1 MQELLGRIAALDPTA
16 SHGLRVVAC
25 FDQLIIGNVNTRG
38 LLAAA
43 ASLAGCNAGFL
54 QERPQRIVRVTPKGE
69 FCSDEVA
76 GPTGHVFEAP
86 NGLTVW
92 LEQDGENVRER
103 THAAA
108 YEAGTCTH
116 INDDM
121 ILERLALA
129 LGIRH
134 GQEGQRHDNRR
145 DLGILLDGSVPV
157 DERNEAATR
166 LGLGSPTV
174 YRVVAAPLF
183 AVWGTHPSGPED
195 VVPTPFGPLH
205 AIVVPGQCDIVEA
218 NPSGVGMATRIDHL
232 HQSFR
237 TAVVALRLCSP
248 PETTSVGADEYG
260 GLIGLLADTPSDAY
274 VPDVDLLEPV
284 MSHPWAC
291 STLDALT
298 RSGTLR
304 QGARL
309 AGVHHSTMQSRVDT
323 ITGMIGFDPLDG
335 LGRTRLGIA
344 YLLWRL
350 RHSRV
355 LDLPAPTGNL
365 VATAGGA

>member
-1 MQELLGRIAALDPTA
+1 MQELLGRISALDPTA
-16 SHGLRVVAC
+16 CLTLRVVAC
-25 FDQLIIGNVNTRG
+25 FDELIVGNVNTRG
-38 LLAAA
+38 LLAAS

-54 QERPQRIVRVTPKGE
+54 QERPQRMVRVTPKGE
-69 FCSDEVA
+69 FCSDEVD
-76 GPTGHVFEAP
+76 GPFGHVLHAT

-92 LEQDGENVRER
+92 LEREGENIIRPPGQCTV
-103 THAAA
+103 HA
-108 YEAGTCTH
+108 
-116 INDDM
+116 NDDM

-134 GQEGQRHDNRR
+134 GQGGQGHDNRR
-145 DLGILLDGSVPV
+145 DMVILLDGSAPL
-157 DERNEAATR
+157 DERNEAAAR
-166 LGLGSPTV
+166 LGLGSPVT

-195 VVPTPFGPLH
+195 VIPTPFGPLH
-205 AIVVPGQCDIVEA
+205 AVVVASQCTTVEA
-218 NPSGVGMATRIDHL
+218 NPSGVGIATRIDHL
-232 HQSFR
+232 PQSFR

-248 PETTSVGADEYG
+248 PGVTSVAADEYG
-260 GLIGLLADTPSDAY
+260 SLIGLLADTPSDAY

-304 QGARL
+304 QAARL

-323 ITGMIGFDPLDG
+323 INGIIGFDPLDG
-335 LGRTRLGIA
+335 LGRTRLGIG

-355 LDLPAPTGNL
+355 LDMPAPT
-365 VATAGGA
+365 VTAAASGS

>member
-1 MQELLGRIAALDPTA
+1 MQELLGRISALDPTA
-16 SHGLRVVAC
+16 CLTLRIVAC
-25 FDQLIIGNVNTRG
+25 FDELIVGNVNTRG

-43 ASLAGCNAGFL
+43 ASMAGCNAGFL
-54 QERPQRIVRVTPKGE
+54 QERPARIVRVTPKGE
-69 FCSDEVA
+69 FCSDEVEE
-76 GPTGHVFEAP
+76 PSGHVLHAT

-92 LEQDGENVRER
+92 LEREGENIVRPPG
-103 THAAA
+103 H
-108 YEAGTCTH
+108 CTVH

-134 GQEGQRHDNRR
+134 GHGAHGHDNRR
-145 DLGILLDGSVPV
+145 DLAILLDGSVSL

-166 LGLGSPTV
+166 LGLVSTAA

-183 AVWGTHPSGPED
+183 AVWGTHPDGSED
-195 VVPTPFGPLH
+195 VVPTPFGTLH
-205 AIVVPGQCDIVEA
+205 AVVVPSQCTTVEA
-218 NPSGVGMATRIDHL
+218 NPSGVGISTQIDHL

-237 TAVVALRLCSP
+237 TAIVALRLCSP
-248 PETTSVGADEYG
+248 PDVTSVAADEYG
-260 GLIGLLADTPSDAY
+260 GLIGLLADTPSDAFI
-274 VPDVDLLEPV
+274 PDVDLLGPV
-284 MSHPWAC
+284 MSHPWAG

-304 QGARL
+304 QAARL
-309 AGVHHSTMQSRVDT
+309 AGVHHSTMQSRVDA
-323 ITGMIGFDPLDG
+323 IVGMVGFDPLDG

-344 YLLWRL
+344 YLVWRL

-355 LDLPAPTGNL
+355 LDLPAPSGNL
-365 VATAGGA
+365 ATAANAG